1 MISRTY
7 PYTSLSHSDP
17 EPFILNKNPPLK
29 ITSTIKIRSASANK
43 IHKQIRKDRLTH
55 IDKISIENK
64 SFVSYFTASHLRKLT
79 SNLKQLKSL
88 SCLEI
93 DLFSFAINNTKAIP
107 ALFESLK
114 HLKNSFK
121 IHLFPD
127 LSFGFS
133 NIDDQV
139 LSTLCRALENLNSLP
154 NVTIE
159 LSFRSCYLILQAKAR
174 ELLETLANH
183 KCFTFLHW
191 EMSNS
196 LYLPEMEEII
206 DVLSSSKSLSQID
219 LILDNFRFK
228 SPAESQ
234 SFFRQFKKLKSLKT
248 LKVHFKCCD
257 ISFSSLKGAASGLK
271 ENTQVRDLQL
281 LCEGRGTKVEIS
293 EVEWWLAMRSLRKG
307 TRFQKVKT
315 QSKLLVLVSPG
326 HLRLIGVI
334 IFLVQAM
341 IQLFSYIKSII

>member
-121 IHLFPD
+121 IHLFPAS
-127 LSFGFS
+127 SFGLS
-133 NIDDQV
+133 KIDNQV
-139 LSTLCRALENLNSLP
+139 LSTLCRALANLNSLP

-159 LSFRSCYLILQAKAR
+159 LSFRNRYPILEAKAR
-174 ELLETLANH
+174 DLLETLANH
-183 KCFTFLHW
+183 KCFTCLHL
-191 EMSNS
+191 EVSNPGS
-196 LYLPEMEEII
+196 LPELNEII
-206 DVLSSSKSLSQID
+206 YVLSSSRSLSQID
-219 LILDNFRFK
+219 LILDYFRFT

-234 SFFRQFKKLKSLKT
+234 SFFRQFKKLKSLKS
-248 LKVHFKCCD
+248 LKVHFKFCH

-281 LCEGRGTKVEIS
+281 LFEEGGTQVKIS
-293 EVEWWLAMRSLRKG
+293 KVEWWLAMRSLKKRH
-307 TRFQKVKT
+307 TF
-315 QSKLLVLVSPG
+315 SESPN
-326 HLRLIGVI
+326 
-334 IFLVQAM
+334 
-341 IQLFSYIKSII
+341 SIETFRSCFA